1 MTDFN
6 QNFENIPSVEESSPK
21 KKLILGK
28 RKLFFLG
35 LLFLLF
41 ILILGILVLLRLFFG
56 FKKNVP
62 SSPLVITTPTPT
74 PIFSEEIKSQSL
86 WATDSG
92 ILKIEE
98 ELKNIEKDLDN
109 TDIKE
114 KRLMPPVLDWEIKF

>member
-6 QNFENIPSVEESSPK
+6 QNFENMPWVEESSPK

-28 RKLFFLG
+28 RKLLFLG
-35 LLFLLF
+35 LLF
-41 ILILGILVLLRLFFG
+41 ILILGILVLLRLLFG

-62 SSPLVITTPTPT
+62 SSPLVAVTPTPT
-74 PIFSEEIKSQSL
+74 PIFSEEIRPQSL
-86 WATDSG
+86 WTTDSG

-98 ELKNIEKDLDN
+98 ELKNIENELDN

-114 KRLMPPVLDWEIKF
+114 KSLIPPILDWKIKF